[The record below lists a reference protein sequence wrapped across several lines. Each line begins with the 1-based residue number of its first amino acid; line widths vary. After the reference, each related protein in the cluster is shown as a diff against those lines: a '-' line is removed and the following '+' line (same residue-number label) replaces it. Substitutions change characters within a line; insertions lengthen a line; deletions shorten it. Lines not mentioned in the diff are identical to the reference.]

1 MAVREKSPFPQTLVL
16 GYSNGN
22 GLRYR
27 WKLGEKA
34 RGGYEMEVAV
44 AGTNECGALLVGAA
58 PRLLR
63 PIYDESGRPGADRR
77 RGRAQKRTVTFS
89 SVCRGTT

>member
-1 MAVREKSPFPQTLVL
+1 VAILEKSPFLQTLVL

-58 PRLLR
+58 TRLLR
-63 PIYDESGRPGADRR
+63 PIYDESGRPRR
-77 RGRAQKRTVTFS
+77 
-89 SVCRGTT
+89 